1 MSIGPPFVTPEKIEA
16 DMKAL
21 PQRKAG
27 QEQDKY
33 YLGYF
38 DVHQRLVAVMDFID
52 HYPDAAKWVHR
63 ILYDGERPARNRR
76 RKLDHHGAVCLSGAM
91 GLSIHSF
98 GLCGWKR
105 TKQIVLAEESIHGYR
120 LERSYKRLHRRCDE
134 SFLDKSVDQKA
145 EKTDQEYTNCIHTAK
160 RPLELKIEPSG
171 LNWQK
176 LEKRGFFHS
185 PVFHI
190 TCIIRN
196 LCY

>member
-1 MSIGPPFVTPEKIEA
+1 MDYTKFSGTYTVRRLLRDDIPSIFALCEKNPQFYEHCPPFVTPEKIEA
-16 DMKAL
+16 DLKAM

-38 DVHQRLVAVMDFID
+38 DIHQRLVAVMDFID
-52 HYPDAAKWVHR
+52 HYPDAK
-63 ILYDGERPARNRR
+63 
-76 RKLDHHGAVCLSGAM
+76 SGFIGFFM
-91 GLSIHSF
+91 MEKDLQGTGVGSSI
-98 GLCGWKR
+98 
-105 TKQIVLAEESIHGYR
+105 I
-120 LERSYKRLHRRCDE
+120 
-134 SFLDKSVDQKA
+134 
-145 EKTDQEYTNCIHTAK
+145 K

-196 LCY
+196 MRY